1 MGGANIAIYLFEL
14 IRMKVAA
21 IILGPAGIGL
31 LGNYQLLLRL
41 SNVVVT
47 DGVKN
52 SGIRQIARCEGDS
65 NPEQIA
71 IIVKLVRRLSILLA
85 VVVSA
90 ILLLGKTVIDS
101 WLFLGQFE
109 LASTL
114 FLSIVLVMGAVS
126 GGNLA
131 LIQGTRQMKDL
142 AITQVMSAGVSMLI
156 CILLYACFGTKG
168 IVPGLVVSA
177 FALLYFSSRSAN
189 KIYLP
194 HVTLNYGE
202 TAKKAKKLLSLSVAI
217 IWGGILVQMLDGGAR
232 AFVIRDFGLYGS
244 GLYQAAWSISGL
256 FAGFVIAAMGGDF
269 YPRLSAQIN
278 DKEAATAIV
287 NHQTEVGILLV
298 LPGLTLTISFAEEI
312 LRFIYSNEFIPAAE
326 LLRYFALGIFG
337 RVLSWPLGFI
347 QLAKGES
354 RLFLATETIFGALYL
369 GGMAFFLNFNGLHGI
384 GLAFALNYAL
394 YAVTMLWV
402 SKRLIG
408 FRWFRSTAILVGQSS
423 LITATV
429 FSTAFL
435 LPAYAKPIG
444 FLIFVVATVLSI
456 RGLTMRLGDAHP
468 LTRKIIQSPNLR
480 RVFCIR

>member
-1 MGGANIAIYLFEL
+1 MGGANIAIYLFEM
-14 IRMKVAA
+14 IRIKAA
-21 IILGPAGIGL
+21 AMILGPAGIGL
-31 LGNYQLLLRL
+31 LGTYQLLLRL
-41 SNVVVT
+41 ANIIAT

-52 SGIRQIARCEGDS
+52 SGVREIARCEGDG

-71 IIVKLVRRLSILLA
+71 IIVKLVRCLSILLA
-85 VVVSA
+85 IVVST
-90 ILLLGKTVIDS
+90 LLFLGHTVIDS

-114 FLSIVLVMGAVS
+114 LLSIALIMGAVS
-126 GGNLA
+126 GSNLA
-131 LIQGTRQMKDL
+131 LIQGTRHIKEF
-142 AITQVMSAGVSMLI
+142 AITQVMSAAVSMLI
-156 CILLYACFGTKG
+156 CLLLYACFGTAG

-177 FALLYFSSRSAN
+177 LVLLYFSSRSAN
-189 KIYLP
+189 KICLP
-194 HVTLNYGE
+194 HVTLNYRE
-202 TAKKAKKLLSLSVAI
+202 TAAKSKKLLSLSVAM
-217 IWGGILVQMLDGGAR
+217 IWGGILVHMLDGAAR

-278 DKEAATAIV
+278 DKGAATAIV
-287 NHQTEVGILLV
+287 NHQTEIGILLV

-312 LRFIYSNEFIPAAE
+312 LRLIYSNEFTPAAE

-337 RVLSWPLGFI
+337 RVLSWPLGYI

-369 GGMAFFLNFNGLHGI
+369 GGMAFFLNFSGIHGI

-408 FRWFRSTAILVGQSS
+408 FRWYKSTAILVGQSS

-444 FLIFVVATVLSI
+444 FLIFVVATVLSV

-468 LTRKIIQSPNLR
+468 LTRKITQSPHLR
-480 RVFCIR
+480 RFFCIR